1 MLTRRSLPLIAAIP
15 LAAPGIARA
24 AFPDRTMTMI
34 VPYAPGGSA
43 DVLARVLAPEMA
55 KVLGHSVVVELR
67 PGAGGHIGG
76 AYVAVTA
83 RADGYTLLLGSVS
96 AATGPALQN
105 LNYDPVNGLTPL
117 GGIGTVPNMMV
128 VSPQS
133 PFHSVQ
139 DVIAAARARPG
150 EITYGSSGPGT
161 GSHLAGELLGA
172 MTDTRLLHVPYRGSG
187 AVYPDLISQRLSFLL
202 DAMGSASGQVMG
214 GSVRAIGVSSP
225 ERSPVFPAVP
235 TIAEQGVPDYAFS
248 LWLGFFTR
256 AGTPPDAFARLEEA
270 NRIAVA
276 TPAVQERLRQAS
288 AIAIPT
294 DAAGFSAFFRAE
306 VARWAELVR
315 SGRVRRLEG

>member
-15 LAAPGIARA
+15 LAAPRIAQA
-24 AFPDRTMTMI
+24 AFPDRTISLI

-55 KVLGHSVVVELR
+55 RVLGQTVVVELR

-76 AYVAVTA
+76 AHVASTA
-83 RADGYTLLLGSVS
+83 RADGYTILLGSVS
-96 AATGPALQN
+96 AATGPALQR
-105 LNYDPVNGLTPL
+105 LSYDPVNGLTPL

-128 VSPQS
+128 TSPES

-139 DVIAAARARPG
+139 DVITAARERPG
-150 EITYGSSGPGT
+150 QITYGSSGPGT

-172 MTDTRLLHVPYRGSG
+172 MTGTQLLHVPYRGSG

-202 DAMGSASGQVMG
+202 DAMGSSAGQVTG

-225 ERSPVFPAVP
+225 ERSPVFPTVP
-235 TIAEQGVPDYAFS
+235 TIAEQGVPGYEFS
-248 LWLGFFTR
+248 LWLGFFVR

-270 NRIAVA
+270 NMIAVA
-276 TPAVQERLRQAS
+276 TPAVQEKLRQAS
-288 AIAIPT
+288 AMPIPT
-294 DAAGFSAFFRAE
+294 DAAGFAAFFHAD
-306 VARWAELVR
+306 VARWAALVG
-315 SGRVRRLEG
+315 SGRVPRLEG